1 VVKSHGSADR
11 LAFATAL
18 ARAHSEASH
27 DLLARIA
34 EEVTRLHAAASGPA
48 PVEAA

>member
-18 ARAHSEASH
+18 A
-27 DLLARIA
+27 ARIQRGEPRLLERIG
-34 EEVTRLHAAASGPA
+34 EEVARMNASLGSAA
-48 PVEAA
+48 

>member
-27 DLLARIA
+27 GLLERIA
-34 EEVTRLHAAASGPA
+34 EEIARMNAAVA
-48 PVEAA
+48 PVA